1 MLLTLCEWIC
11 FMSDV
16 IQAISEIRNYV
27 SDLQKNLD
35 NSLKSNSLLDKKIT
49 LLNNEKQELEEIV
62 KQLKEQVKMLK
73 LAKQIDGEEKENNKD
88 VKLMINEMVREID
101 KCIALLNK

>member
-1 MLLTLCEWIC
+1 
-11 FMSDV
+11 MSDG
-16 IQAISEIRNYV
+16 INAIGEIRNYV
-27 SDLQKNLD
+27 SGLQKNLD
-35 NSLKSNSLLDKKIT
+35 DSLKSNLLLDEKIT
-49 LLNNEKQELEEIV
+49 LLNNEKQELEGIV

-73 LAKQIDGEEKENNKD
+73 LAKQIDREEIEDNKD